1 MPPQSPAA
9 LLSLLPNSPYSARR
23 SRGGVWKL
31 VLATDRVMKTPVQLY
46 HLDEDLGETTNLAN
60 LHPDRVK
67 SMQAT
72 FEKLIRN
79 GRTTPGVAQK
89 NDIKVVRYPKTAA
102 IAKAKKK

>member
-1 MPPQSPAA
+1 MHPPSPTG

-23 SRGGVWKL
+23 FRGGAWKL
-31 VLATDRVMKTPVQLY
+31 VLAADRVMKTPVQLY
-46 HLDEDLGETTNLAN
+46 NLDG
-60 LHPDRVK
+60 DRVK

-79 GRTTPGVAQK
+79 GRTTPGAAQK
-89 NDIKVVRYPKTAA
+89 NDLKVVRYPKTAA